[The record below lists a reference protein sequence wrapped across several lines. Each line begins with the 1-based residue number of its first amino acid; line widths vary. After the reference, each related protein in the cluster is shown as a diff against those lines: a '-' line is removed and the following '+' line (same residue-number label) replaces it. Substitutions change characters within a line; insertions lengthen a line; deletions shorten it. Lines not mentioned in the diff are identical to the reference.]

1 MKRSLLA
8 NLVIFSF
15 AMGCLPQAGCL
26 HHVHELVDESIC
38 ERAKDPIDIQ
48 KESSSEILEK
58 EKKLISEKATQDA
71 LKAPKDRPVDG
82 LMDSMFEKQQKE
94 GLRERLDI
102 PAGLPG
108 AKDPP
113 VTLPPLDDANPGKRK
128 AALEKLYAPLP
139 ELAADYEPPLG
150 PDGKPYTLAD
160 LQKIAMTN
168 SPKIKQAYAAVAAA
182 RGAAV
187 QAGLH
192 PNPEIGYEGDT
203 MRTNNSAGYQGGYI
217 QQTIVTAAKLP
228 MARQVA
234 LMELRIT
241 ELTLRKTETEVAR
254 EVRNGF
260 FAVQV
265 ARQNIL
271 VSQALAKLAAEVYG
285 VIIDQVKKGGF
296 AAPYEPFQIRV
307 LALQAY
313 AQVVQA
319 KNRYVSAWKQL
330 AAGMGVPGLPVAQ
343 LAGDINIPIPIY
355 NYEECIKRVT
365 LLHTNVG
372 SAEFLLLKAQSQLRL
387 AQITP
392 IPDVN
397 LRVMLQKDYT
407 VPPASPVSPSVQV
420 GIPVPIWNRNQGN
433 IAQAE
438 GELVSATEAKHRA
451 RNELT
456 ASLAEAFERYEN
468 NRVLLGYYRDQ
479 ILPDQIRTYR
489 GIFDRF
495 HVEPGVAEG
504 DALTFAD
511 VVNAQNI
518 LSGSVAQYLQI
529 LGNMWVSVVDIA
541 FLLQTDDLYQFM
553 GERVPTEWL
562 SSSQAIEELIN
573 LPGRH
578 PCSTLPDIKFKG
590 VDGKWPAAT
599 LEPKRVMPNGGQM
612 LLPAPRQPTTEPPA
626 SK

>member
-8 NLVIFSF
+8 NLLLFSF
-15 AMGCLPQAGCL
+15 ALACLPQSGCL

-38 ERAKDPIDIQ
+38 ERARDPIDIQ
-48 KESSSEILEK
+48 RESGSEILEK
-58 EKKLISEKATQDA
+58 EKKLISEKAAEEA

-82 LMDSMFEKQQKE
+82 LLDSMLEKQQMD
-94 GLRERLDI
+94 GLKERLKI
-102 PAGLPG
+102 PPGLPG
-108 AKDPP
+108 AKEPP
-113 VTLPPLDDANPGKRK
+113 VTLPPLDDANPGKRN
-128 AALEKLYAPLP
+128 AALERLYAPLP
-139 ELAADYEPPLG
+139 DLAPDYEPPLG

-254 EVRNGF
+254 EVRNGY

-407 VPPASPVSPSVQV
+407 APPATPVSPSVQV

-495 HVEPGVAEG
+495 HLEPGVAEG

-529 LGNMWVSVVDIA
+529 LGNMWTSVVDIA

-590 VDGKWPAAT
+590 VDGKWPGAT
-599 LEPKRVMPNGGQM
+599 IEPKRAMPKGGQI
-612 LLPAPRQPTTEPPA
+612 LLPVPRQPTPEPPA